1 MMGAQAGFRK
11 PDPLP
16 LFIEQFP
23 QKGNIQFDC
32 SFGTEFLAAVTA
44 DAAFVLI
51 LRRRLLVAGMPVHG
65 FGIDWAGS
73 HAGSAAG
80 ALFGDDERFGNQGVP
95 EQVAALAARIGLD
108 RLPFDVE
115 FPIDKTLERIAQQF
129 DLLLFPGPLSDLR
142 SQCYGGYEFR
152 VDGDH
157 AADRRVQ
164 CDGIG

>member
-80 ALFGDDERFGNQGVP
+80 ALFGNDERFRNQGVP
-95 EQVAALAARIGLD
+95 QQAAAFAARIGFN

-115 FPIDKTLERIAQQF
+115 FRIDKTLEWIAQQF
-129 DLLLFPGPLSDLR
+129 DLSLLPGPLSGLCTQR
-142 SQCYGGYEFR
+142 YGGHKFR
-152 VDGDH
+152 IDGDH
-157 AADRRVQ
+157 AANRCVQ